1 VSNDTPDESLLDLYR
16 SEAETQC
23 AVLAQGLV
31 ELSSDLANPKK
42 IEPAARAAHSLK
54 GAARIVGLD
63 PPVQL
68 ANIMEEI
75 LIAAQQ
81 GKRALDQPTLDVL
94 LRATDWLAQSA
105 QSSVAELAAPP
116 APRLAEHA
124 ACLAALQSLA
134 AQGGVVPPKKP
145 APAASAPPPA
155 PPPIPAPQ
163 PSAPPAPS
171 PSAANRKPAAS
182 LTNSPFGSA
191 KLDLSLLD
199 LYRTEA
205 ETQLGTF
212 VQRLVDLE
220 NDLTN
225 QKNIEPLMRAAHSL
239 KGAARIIGLDSVVKL
254 AHAMEDAFVAA
265 QENKL
270 TLNSASI
277 DVFLRSADWL
287 AQFSKLPVEQ
297 LVAPPPDQRAILSAC
312 LADVQAVLAGRPPE
326 PKAKTETAPAPA
338 EAAPPPPTTPAAAP
352 ETPVPAP
359 AAPAGDKPVSHH
371 VTRAPQG
378 PVPASADSVVRVS
391 AASLTRLMGLAAE
404 TLVETRR
411 LQPFREALLKL
422 KNAQLNFVSELED
435 SAETPAAAAVVGP
448 LRPIAQANLDAIRA
462 QLEVFDAVVRRNTLL
477 SGRLYQEVIA
487 SRMRPF
493 GDGAQGFPRLIR
505 DVSRALGKSI
515 RFDLD
520 GRETPVDRDILERL
534 EAPLNHL
541 LRNACDHGIDLPEQR
556 RAAGKP
562 ETGLI
567 RLVARH
573 RAGMLVIQVI
583 DDGKGVPIPRLRQK
597 IVEKGQATA
606 DMAAHMSD
614 DEVLQFLFLP
624 GFSTAEKVTEYSGRG
639 VGLDVVHTL
648 MQEVGGT
655 VRINTTEGRGTTFT
669 LQLPITRSVLR
680 ALMVEIEGEPY
691 AFPLSRL
698 SRAERV
704 PYEAVKTIE
713 NRPYLIV
720 DGANVGL
727 VPARTALGLPGEGRA
742 AGPDLSVVVV
752 GDGKILY
759 GLEVD
764 RILGESDLVVRPLDP
779 RLGKV
784 PGISSASLSED
795 GAPILIVDV
804 DDLVVGLEK
813 LLAGGQVARGRR
825 QRAVAQVVEKRI
837 LVVDDSLT
845 VRETERQL
853 LENAGFD
860 VEVAVDGADG
870 WNAVRLGQFDLV
882 VSDLDMPRLNGFEF
896 VKRIRGDTR
905 LQRLPVI
912 IVSYKDRE
920 EDRLKGLEAGAD
932 YYLTKSSFQDDTFLR
947 AVTDLIG
954 AADAPKQ

>member
-1 VSNDTPDESLLDLYR
+1 VNASAPDESLLDLYR
-16 SEAETQC
+16 SEAETQA

-31 ELSSDLANPKK
+31 GLGADPVNPKK
-42 IEPAARAAHSLK
+42 IEPVARAAHSLK
-54 GAARIVGLD
+54 GAGRIVGLD
-63 PPVQL
+63 LPVKL
-68 ANIMEEI
+68 AHVMEEI
-75 LIAAQQ
+75 LIAAQDGQ
-81 GKRALDQPTLDVL
+81 RTLDQPTLDAL

-105 QSSVAELAAPP
+105 QAPVAELAAPP
-116 APRLAEHA
+116 PPRLAEHA
-124 ACLAALQSLA
+124 ACLAALQALPVKRA
-134 AQGGVVPPKKP
+134 TVTPKP
-145 APAASAPPPA
+145 AAPPPPPPPPTPPVTTPILPSAPSVVSSAA
-155 PPPIPAPQ
+155 PPP
-163 PSAPPAPS
+163 S
-171 PSAANRKPAAS
+171 
-182 LTNSPFGSA
+182 

-212 VQRLVDLE
+212 VQGLVELE
-220 NDLTN
+220 NDITN
-225 QKNIEPLMRAAHSL
+225 SKSIEPLMRAAHSL
-239 KGAARIIGLDSVVKL
+239 KGAARIIGLDTVVKL

-265 QENKL
+265 QEGKL
-270 TLNSASI
+270 VLNSTGI
-277 DVFLRSADWL
+277 DVFLRCADWL
-287 AQFSKLPVEQ
+287 AQFSQ
-297 LVAPPPDQRAILSAC
+297 LPPDQLAAPPAEQRAQHESC
-312 LADVQAVLAGRPPE
+312 LADVQAVLAGRL
-326 PKAKTETAPAPA
+326 PAPR
-338 EAAPPPPTTPAAAP
+338 PKVLTPAPVAEVPPP
-352 ETPVPAP
+352 ETP
-359 AAPAGDKPVSHH
+359 
-371 VTRAPQG
+371 APQPETQNAQPATPSAPSVE
-378 PVPASADSVVRVS
+378 PVVEKAAGAKPTHTTRHPHPVLPPGADGVVRVS
-391 AASLTRLMGLAAE
+391 ATSLTRLMGLAAE

-422 KNAQLNFVSELED
+422 KNAQLSFVSQLED
-435 SAETPAAAAVVGP
+435 GAETPAAAEALSH
-448 LRPIAQANLDAIRA
+448 LRPVAQANLDAIRA
-462 QLEVFDAVVRRNTLL
+462 QLETFDGVVRRNTLL

-493 GDGAQGFPRLIR
+493 GDGAQGFPRLVR
-505 DVSRALGKSI
+505 DVSRALNKNI

-520 GRETPVDRDILERL
+520 GRDTPVDRDILERL

-541 LRNACDHGIDLPEQR
+541 LRNSCDHGIEIPEIR

-562 ETGLI
+562 EAGVI

-573 RAGMLVIQVI
+573 RAGMLVLQVS
-583 DDGKGVPIPRLRQK
+583 DDGHGIPIARLRKK

-606 DMAAHMSD
+606 EMAAHMSD
-614 DEVLQFLFLP
+614 DEILQFLFLP

-655 VRINTTEGRGTTFT
+655 VRVSTVEGRGTTFT

-680 ALMVEIEGEPY
+680 ALLVEIEGEPY
-691 AFPLSRL
+691 ALPLSRL
-698 SRAERV
+698 NRAERV
-704 PYEAVKTIE
+704 SYETVKTIE
-713 NRPYLIV
+713 NRPYLVV
-720 DGANVGL
+720 DGANIGL
-727 VPARTALGLPGEGRA
+727 VPARTALSLPGEGRA

-752 GDGKILY
+752 GDGKNLY

-779 RLGKV
+779 RLGKI

-825 QRAVAQVVEKRI
+825 QRTEQKVVQKRI

-860 VEVAVDGADG
+860 VDVAVDGADG

-896 VKRIRGDTR
+896 VKRIRADAR

-947 AVTDLIG
+947 AVNDLIG
-954 AADAPKQ
+954 AAEGATVRKD